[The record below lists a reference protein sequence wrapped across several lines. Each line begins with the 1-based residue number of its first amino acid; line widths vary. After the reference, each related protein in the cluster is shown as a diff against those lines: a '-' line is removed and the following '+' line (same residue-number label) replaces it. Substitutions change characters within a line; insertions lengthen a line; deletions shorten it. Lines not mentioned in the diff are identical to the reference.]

1 MEVIKKT
8 RLITGGQHLIT
19 LQRFPLRRTMP
30 TPAGL
35 AGESLPCGTD
45 KIWPLDAKIQCV
57 TPNRNQFSVKPI
69 RF

>member
-1 MEVIKKT
+1 MEVIKKM

-19 LQRFPLRRTMP
+19 LQRFPLHRTTP

-35 AGESLPCGTD
+35 AGELLLHGTGR
-45 KIWPLDAKIQCV
+45 IWPLDAKSQRA
-57 TPNRNQFSVKPI
+57 TLNQELGVKPI